1 MMFASVFASLGT
13 RIMFVVLAALLGLG
27 GLFIG
32 FVKVIQ
38 KDVLAQ
44 LMEHLE
50 TGQYKKREK
59 TLAYMTKILE
69 QGIHEYY
76 KNFDNATARK
86 MALDYFKRI
95 NDDKGMIY
103 MVVVDKN
110 GVVLFD
116 PVNPKTV
123 GQSGLDAQS
132 VDGVYY
138 VRGYLEAAKKGGG
151 YTYYKMPKYDGGV
164 PEKKFAYSHYDE
176 VSQMV
181 IATTSYYTDY
191 TDINTENQAIK
202 EGVNKVFNENTTKL
216 FLWIL
221 TATIA
226 LVVLTLIYA
235 KLRIVKRIDELVLKI
250 NAFSHGDKD
259 LRAKI
264 DVGDRNDEISQ
275 VGRGINLFVENAR
288 LIMEEIKG
296 ISTSNKTSMDKLV
309 QIAQET
315 QKSMK
320 DSSTTL
326 NSVKN
331 KATDVASMMNISI
344 EQSQGLRKRLIETQ
358 GLVKESKD
366 AIGDLFSQII
376 ESAHTEEE
384 LSSKVEQLSRNA
396 DDVKSILDIIND
408 IADQTNLLALNA
420 AIEAARA
427 GEHGRGFA
435 VVADEV
441 RNLAGRTQ
449 KSLAEINSTI
459 MVIVQEIN
467 AVSSQMNL
475 NSQKMERLSDM
486 SKSVQET
493 YEKMS
498 SNLSS
503 VVLDSNQSMDD
514 YAKSGRQIEAMVSD
528 FAEVEKVA
536 SKTLADSSDILNIAT
551 HVSGTTM
558 NLDKQVNLFKT

>member
-1 MMFASVFASLGT
+1 MVFFSMFSSLGT
-13 RIMFVVLAALLGLG
+13 RIMLVVLAALISLG
-27 GLFIG
+27 GLSIG
-32 FVKVIQ
+32 LVKFMQ
-38 KDVLAQ
+38 KDALAQ

-50 TGQYKKREK
+50 TEQYKKREK
-59 TLAYMTKILE
+59 TLAYMTKLLE

-110 GVVLFD
+110 GIVLFD

-176 VSQMV
+176 VSSMV
-181 IATTSYYTDY
+181 IAATSYY
-191 TDINTENQAIK
+191 TDINTENKAIK
-202 EGVNKVFNENTTKL
+202 EGVNKVFDENTTKL

-250 NAFSHGDKD
+250 NAFSRGDKD
-259 LRAKI
+259 LRIKI

-275 VGRGINLFVENAR
+275 VGRGVNLFVENAR

-296 ISTSNKTSMDKLV
+296 ISTLNKTSMDKLV
-309 QIAQET
+309 QITQET

-331 KATDVASMMNISI
+331 KATDIASMMNASI

-358 GLVKESKD
+358 GLVKESKE
-366 AIGDLFSQII
+366 AIGDLFSQIT
-376 ESAHTEEE
+376 ESTHTEEE

-475 NSQKMERLSDM
+475 NSQKMEHLSDM

-514 YAKSGRQIEAMVSD
+514 YAKSGHQIEAMVSD
-528 FAEVEKVA
+528 FVEVEKVA
-536 SKTLADSSDILNIAT
+536 SKTLVDSSDILNIAT
-551 HVSGTTM
+551 HVSETTM

>member
-1 MMFASVFASLGT
+1 MMFSSMFASLGT
-13 RIMFVVLAALLGLG
+13 RIMLVVLAALLGLG

-38 KDVLAQ
+38 KDVLVQ

-123 GQSGLDAQS
+123 GQSGLEAQS

-181 IATTSYYTDY
+181 IAATSYYTN
-191 TDINTENQAIK
+191 INTENKAIK
-202 EGVNKVFNENTTKL
+202 EGVNKVFNENTTRL

-275 VGRGINLFVENAR
+275 VARGVNLFVENAR

-296 ISTSNKTSMDKLV
+296 ISTLNKTSMDKLV
-309 QIAQET
+309 QITQET
-315 QKSMK
+315 QKSIK
-320 DSSTTL
+320 NSSTTL

-331 KATDVASMMNISI
+331 KATDIASMMNISI

-366 AIGDLFSQII
+366 AIGDLFSQIT

-384 LSSKVEQLSRNA
+384 LSSKVEQLSHNA

-514 YAKSGRQIEAMVSD
+514 YAKSGHQIEAMVSD
-528 FAEVEKVA
+528 FVEVEKVA

>member
-1 MMFASVFASLGT
+1 
-13 RIMFVVLAALLGLG
+13 MFVVLAALLGLG

-181 IATTSYYTDY
+181 IAATSYY
-191 TDINTENQAIK
+191 TDINTENRAIK
-202 EGVNKVFNENTTKL
+202 EGVNKVFNENTAKL

-221 TATIA
+221 TATIT

-331 KATDVASMMNISI
+331 KATDVASMMNASI

-467 AVSSQMNL
+467 DVSSQMNL

-503 VVLDSNQSMDD
+503 VVQDSNQSMDD
-514 YAKSGRQIEAMVSD
+514 YAKSGHQIEAMVSD

>member
-1 MMFASVFASLGT
+1 MMFSSMFASLGT
-13 RIMFVVLAALLGLG
+13 RIMLVVLAALLGLG

-50 TGQYKKREK
+50 NGQYKKREK
-59 TLAYMTKILE
+59 TLAYMTKLLE

-76 KNFDNATARK
+76 KSFDNATARK

-181 IATTSYYTDY
+181 IAATSYY
-191 TDINTENQAIK
+191 TDINTENKAIK

-226 LVVLTLIYA
+226 LVVLTLVYA

-296 ISTSNKTSMDKLV
+296 ISTLNKTSMNKLV
-309 QIAQET
+309 QITQET

-331 KATDVASMMNISI
+331 KATDIASMMNISI

-366 AIGDLFSQII
+366 AIGDLFSQIT

-384 LSSKVEQLSRNA
+384 LSSQVEQLSRNA

-514 YAKSGRQIEAMVSD
+514 YAKSGHQIEAMVSD
-528 FAEVEKVA
+528 FVEVEKVA

-551 HVSGTTM
+551 HVSETTI

>member
-1 MMFASVFASLGT
+1 MMFSSMFASLGT
-13 RIMFVVLAALLGLG
+13 RIMLVVLAALLGLG

-32 FVKVIQ
+32 FVKVMQ

-50 TGQYKKREK
+50 NGQYKKREK

-181 IATTSYYTDY
+181 IAATSYY
-191 TDINTENQAIK
+191 TDINTENKAIK
-202 EGVNKVFNENTTKL
+202 EGVNKVFDENTTKL

-226 LVVLTLIYA
+226 LVVLALIYA
-235 KLRIVKRIDELVLKI
+235 KLRIVKRINELVLKI

-264 DVGDRNDEISQ
+264 DVDDRNDEISQ
-275 VGRGINLFVENAR
+275 VGRGVNLFVENAR
-288 LIMEEIKG
+288 LIMEDIKG

-320 DSSTTL
+320 NSSTTL

-331 KATDVASMMNISI
+331 KATDIASMMNISI

-366 AIGDLFSQII
+366 AIGDLFSQIT

-467 AVSSQMNL
+467 DVSSQMNL

-503 VVLDSNQSMDD
+503 VVSDSNQSMDD
-514 YAKSGRQIEAMVSD
+514 YAKSGHQIEAMVSD

>member
-38 KDVLAQ
+38 KDALVQ
-44 LMEHLE
+44 LMEHLG

-181 IATTSYYTDY
+181 IAATSYY
-191 TDINTENQAIK
+191 TDINTENKAIK
-202 EGVNKVFNENTTKL
+202 EGMNKVFNENTTKL

-275 VGRGINLFVENAR
+275 VSRGVNLFVENAR

-320 DSSTTL
+320 NSSTTL

-331 KATDVASMMNISI
+331 KATDVANMMNASI

-366 AIGDLFSQII
+366 AIGDLFSQIT

-467 AVSSQMNL
+467 DVSSQMNL

-503 VVLDSNQSMDD
+503 VVQDSNQSMDD
-514 YAKSGRQIEAMVSD
+514 YAKSGHQIEAMVSD

>member
-1 MMFASVFASLGT
+1 MFSSMFASLGT
-13 RIMFVVLAALLGLG
+13 RIMLVVLAALLGLG

-32 FVKVIQ
+32 FVKVMQ

-50 TGQYKKREK
+50 NGQYKKREK
-59 TLAYMTKILE
+59 TLAYMTKLLE

-76 KNFDNATARK
+76 KSFDNATARK

-95 NDDKGMIY
+95 NNDKGMIY

-181 IATTSYYTDY
+181 IAATSYYTD
-191 TDINTENQAIK
+191 INAENKAIK

-221 TATIA
+221 SATIA
-226 LVVLTLIYA
+226 LVVLTLVYA
-235 KLRIVKRIDELVLKI
+235 KLRIVKRINELVLKI
-250 NAFSHGDKD
+250 NAFSRGDKD

-264 DVGDRNDEISQ
+264 DVDDCNNEISQ

-288 LIMEEIKG
+288 LIMEEVKG
-296 ISTSNKTSMDKLV
+296 ISTLNKTSMDKLV

-331 KATDVASMMNISI
+331 KATDIASMMNISI

-358 GLVKESKD
+358 ELVKESKD
-366 AIGDLFSQII
+366 AIGDLFSQIT

-384 LSSKVEQLSRNA
+384 LSSQVEQLSRNA

-514 YAKSGRQIEAMVSD
+514 YAKSGHQIEAMVSD
-528 FAEVEKVA
+528 FVEVEKVA

>member
-1 MMFASVFASLGT
+1 MMFSSMFASLGT
-13 RIMFVVLAALLGLG
+13 RIMLVVLAALLGLG

-32 FVKVIQ
+32 FVKVMQ

-76 KNFDNATARK
+76 KSFDNATARK

-181 IATTSYYTDY
+181 IAATSYY
-191 TDINTENQAIK
+191 TDINTENKAIK

-250 NAFSHGDKD
+250 NAFSRGDKD
-259 LRAKI
+259 LRIKI

-275 VGRGINLFVENAR
+275 VGHGVNLFVENAR

-331 KATDVASMMNISI
+331 KATDIASMMNISI

-366 AIGDLFSQII
+366 AIGDLFSQIT

-503 VVLDSNQSMDD
+503 VVSDSNQSMDD
-514 YAKSGRQIEAMVSD
+514 YAKSGHQIEAMVSD

-551 HVSGTTM
+551 QVSGTTM

>member
-1 MMFASVFASLGT
+1 MMFSSVFASLGT
-13 RIMFVVLAALLGLG
+13 RVMFVVLAALLGLG

-32 FVKVIQ
+32 FVKVMQ

-59 TLAYMTKILE
+59 TLAYMTKIIE

-181 IATTSYYTDY
+181 IAATSYY
-191 TDINTENQAIK
+191 TDINTENKAIK
-202 EGVNKVFNENTTKL
+202 EDVNKVFNENTAKL

-296 ISTSNKTSMDKLV
+296 ISTSNKTSMNKLV
-309 QIAQET
+309 QVAQET

-331 KATDVASMMNISI
+331 KATDVANMMNASI

-366 AIGDLFSQII
+366 AIGDLFSQIT

-503 VVLDSNQSMDD
+503 VVRDSNQSMDD
-514 YAKSGRQIEAMVSD
+514 YAKSGHQIEAMVSD
-528 FAEVEKVA
+528 FVEVEKVA

>member
-1 MMFASVFASLGT
+1 MMFTSVFASLGT

-59 TLAYMTKILE
+59 TLAYMTKIIE

-176 VSQMV
+176 VSSMV
-181 IATTSYYTDY
+181 IATTSYYTD
-191 TDINTENQAIK
+191 INTENKAIK
-202 EGVNKVFNENTTKL
+202 EGVNKVFNENTAKL

-275 VGRGINLFVENAR
+275 VGRGINLFVENTR

-296 ISTSNKTSMDKLV
+296 ISTSNKTSIDKLV

-320 DSSTTL
+320 NSSTTL

-331 KATDVASMMNISI
+331 KATDVASMMNASI

-366 AIGDLFSQII
+366 AIGDLFSQIT

-467 AVSSQMNL
+467 DVSSQMNL

-503 VVLDSNQSMDD
+503 VVQDSNQSMDD
-514 YAKSGRQIEAMVSD
+514 YAKSGHQIEAMVSD
-528 FAEVEKVA
+528 FVGVEKVA

-551 HVSGTTM
+551 HVSETTM

>member
-59 TLAYMTKILE
+59 TLTYMTKILE

-86 MALDYFKRI
+86 MALNYFKRI

-181 IATTSYYTDY
+181 IVATSYY
-191 TDINTENQAIK
+191 TDINTENRAIK

-331 KATDVASMMNISI
+331 KATDVANMMNTSI

-366 AIGDLFSQII
+366 AIGDLFSQIT

-503 VVLDSNQSMDD
+503 VVQDSNQSMDD

-536 SKTLADSSDILNIAT
+536 SKTLADSSDILNITT

>member
-38 KDVLAQ
+38 KDVSAQ
-44 LMEHLE
+44 LMEHLQ

-103 MVVVDKN
+103 MVVDKN

-138 VRGYLEAAKKGGG
+138 IRGYLEAAKKGGG

-181 IATTSYYTDY
+181 IAATSYY
-191 TDINTENQAIK
+191 TDINTENKAIK

-221 TATIA
+221 TTTIA
-226 LVVLTLIYA
+226 LVVLALIYA

-331 KATDVASMMNISI
+331 KTTDVASMMNASI

-358 GLVKESKD
+358 GLVKESKN

-467 AVSSQMNL
+467 DVSSQMNL

-503 VVLDSNQSMDD
+503 VVSDSNQSMDD

-528 FAEVEKVA
+528 FVGVEKVA

>member
-1 MMFASVFASLGT
+1 MFASVFASLGT

-32 FVKVIQ
+32 FVKVMQ

-59 TLAYMTKILE
+59 TLAYMTKLLE

-76 KNFDNATARK
+76 KNSDNATARK
-86 MALDYFKRI
+86 MALNYFKRI

-123 GQSGLDAQS
+123 GQSGLGLQS

-181 IATTSYYTDY
+181 IAATSYY

-202 EGVNKVFNENTTKL
+202 EGVNKVFNENTAKL

-259 LRAKI
+259 LRARI

-275 VGRGINLFVENAR
+275 VGRGVNLFVENAR

-331 KATDVASMMNISI
+331 KATDVASMMNASI

-384 LSSKVEQLSRNA
+384 LSSQVEQLSRNA

-475 NSQKMERLSDM
+475 NSQKMEHLSDM

-503 VVLDSNQSMDD
+503 VVSDSNQSMDD

-528 FAEVEKVA
+528 FVGVEKVA

-551 HVSGTTM
+551 HVNGTTM

>member
-1 MMFASVFASLGT
+1 MFSSMFASLGT
-13 RIMFVVLAALLGLG
+13 RIMLVVLAALLGLG

-32 FVKVIQ
+32 FVKVMQ

-50 TGQYKKREK
+50 NGQYKKREK
-59 TLAYMTKILE
+59 TLAYMTKLLE

-110 GVVLFD
+110 GIVLFD

-181 IATTSYYTDY
+181 IAATSYY
-191 TDINTENQAIK
+191 TDINTENKAIK

-235 KLRIVKRIDELVLKI
+235 KLRIVKRVDELVLKI

-264 DVGDRNDEISQ
+264 EVDDRNDEISQ
-275 VGRGINLFVENAR
+275 VGRGVNLFVENAR

-296 ISTSNKTSMDKLV
+296 ISTLNKTSMDKLV
-309 QIAQET
+309 QITQET

-320 DSSTTL
+320 NSSTTL

-331 KATDVASMMNISI
+331 KATDIASMMNASI

-358 GLVKESKD
+358 VLVKESKD
-366 AIGDLFSQII
+366 AIGDLFSQIT
-376 ESAHTEEE
+376 ESAHTEDE

-514 YAKSGRQIEAMVSD
+514 YAKSGHQIEAMVSD
-528 FAEVEKVA
+528 FVEVEKVA

-551 HVSGTTM
+551 HVSETTM

>member
-1 MMFASVFASLGT
+1 MMFSSMFASLGT
-13 RIMFVVLAALLGLG
+13 RIMLVVLAALLGLG

-32 FVKVIQ
+32 FVKVMQ

-181 IATTSYYTDY
+181 IAATSYY
-191 TDINTENQAIK
+191 TDINTENKAIK

-264 DVGDRNDEISQ
+264 DVDDRNDEISQ
-275 VGRGINLFVENAR
+275 VGRGVNLFVENAR

-320 DSSTTL
+320 NSSTTL

-331 KATDVASMMNISI
+331 KATDIASMMNISI

-366 AIGDLFSQII
+366 AIGDLFSQIT

-503 VVLDSNQSMDD
+503 VVQDSNQSMDD
-514 YAKSGRQIEAMVSD
+514 YAKSGHQIEAMVSD

>member
-32 FVKVIQ
+32 FVKVMQ

-59 TLAYMTKILE
+59 TLAYMTKLLE

-76 KNFDNATARK
+76 KSFDNATARK

-181 IATTSYYTDY
+181 IAATSYY
-191 TDINTENQAIK
+191 TDINTENKAIK
-202 EGVNKVFNENTTKL
+202 EGVNKVFNENTAKL

-259 LRAKI
+259 LRTKI

-275 VGRGINLFVENAR
+275 VGRGVNLFVENAR

-309 QIAQET
+309 QIVQET

-331 KATDVASMMNISI
+331 KATDVASMMNASI

-384 LSSKVEQLSRNA
+384 LSSQVEQLSRNA

-498 SNLSS
+498 SNLNS
-503 VVLDSNQSMDD
+503 VVSDSNQSMDD

-528 FAEVEKVA
+528 FVGVEKVA

>member
-1 MMFASVFASLGT
+1 ML
-13 RIMFVVLAALLGLG
+13 VVLAALLGLG

-32 FVKVIQ
+32 FVKVMQ

-181 IATTSYYTDY
+181 IAATSYY
-191 TDINTENQAIK
+191 TDINTENKAIK

-259 LRAKI
+259 LRIKI

-275 VGRGINLFVENAR
+275 VGHGVNLFVENAR

-320 DSSTTL
+320 NSSTTL

-331 KATDVASMMNISI
+331 KATDIASMMNISI

-366 AIGDLFSQII
+366 AIGDLFSQIT

-384 LSSKVEQLSRNA
+384 LSSQVEQLSRNA

-503 VVLDSNQSMDD
+503 VVSDSNQSMDD

-528 FAEVEKVA
+528 FVGVEKVA

>member
-13 RIMFVVLAALLGLG
+13 RIMLVVLVALLGLG

-181 IATTSYYTDY
+181 IAATSYY
-191 TDINTENQAIK
+191 TDINTENKAIK
-202 EGVNKVFNENTTKL
+202 EGVNKVFNENTAKL

-309 QIAQET
+309 QIVQET

-366 AIGDLFSQII
+366 AIGDLFSQIT

-384 LSSKVEQLSRNA
+384 LSSQVEQLSRNA

-467 AVSSQMNL
+467 DVSSQMNL

-528 FAEVEKVA
+528 FVEVEKVA

>member
-1 MMFASVFASLGT
+1 MMFSSMFASLGT
-13 RIMFVVLAALLGLG
+13 RIMLVVLAALLGLG

-32 FVKVIQ
+32 FIKVMQ

-50 TGQYKKREK
+50 NGQYKKREK
-59 TLAYMTKILE
+59 TLAYMTKLLE

-76 KNFDNATARK
+76 KSFDNATARK
-86 MALDYFKRI
+86 MVLDYFKRI

-181 IATTSYYTDY
+181 IAATSYY
-191 TDINTENQAIK
+191 TDINTENKAIK

-226 LVVLTLIYA
+226 LVVLTLVYA

-264 DVGDRNDEISQ
+264 DVGDHNDEILQ
-275 VGRGINLFVENAR
+275 VGRGINLFVENVR

-296 ISTSNKTSMDKLV
+296 ISTLNKTSMDQLV
-309 QIAQET
+309 QITQET
-315 QKSMK
+315 QKGMK
-320 DSSTTL
+320 NSSTTL

-331 KATDVASMMNISI
+331 KATDIASMMNASI

-366 AIGDLFSQII
+366 AIGDLFSQIT

-384 LSSKVEQLSRNA
+384 LSSQVEQLSRNA

-514 YAKSGRQIEAMVSD
+514 YAKSGHQVEAMVSD
-528 FAEVEKVA
+528 FVEVEKVA

-551 HVSGTTM
+551 HVSETTM

>member
-32 FVKVIQ
+32 FVKVMQ

-59 TLAYMTKILE
+59 TLAYMTKLLE

-76 KNFDNATARK
+76 KSFDNATARK

-181 IATTSYYTDY
+181 IAATSYY
-191 TDINTENQAIK
+191 TDINTENKAIK

-259 LRAKI
+259 LRTKI

-275 VGRGINLFVENAR
+275 VGRGVNLFVENAR

-331 KATDVASMMNISI
+331 KATDVASMMNASI

-384 LSSKVEQLSRNA
+384 LSSQVEQLSRNA

-503 VVLDSNQSMDD
+503 VVRDSNQSMDD
-514 YAKSGRQIEAMVSD
+514 YAKSGLQIEAMVSD
-528 FAEVEKVA
+528 FVGVEKVA

>member
-1 MMFASVFASLGT
+1 
-13 RIMFVVLAALLGLG
+13 MFVVLAALLGLG

-32 FVKVIQ
+32 FVKVMQ

-59 TLAYMTKILE
+59 TLAYMTKLLE

-76 KNFDNATARK
+76 KSFDNATARK

-181 IATTSYYTDY
+181 IAATSYY

-259 LRAKI
+259 LRARI

-275 VGRGINLFVENAR
+275 VGRGVNLFVENAR
-288 LIMEEIKG
+288 LIMEEIKR

-331 KATDVASMMNISI
+331 KATDVASMMNASI

-384 LSSKVEQLSRNA
+384 LSSQVEQLSRNA

-503 VVLDSNQSMDD
+503 VVSDSNQSMDD

-528 FAEVEKVA
+528 FVGVEKVA

>member
-1 MMFASVFASLGT
+1 MVFSSMFASLGT
-13 RIMFVVLAALLGLG
+13 RIMLVVLAALLGLG

-32 FVKVIQ
+32 FVKVMQ

-50 TGQYKKREK
+50 NGQYKKREK
-59 TLAYMTKILE
+59 TLAYMTELLE

-76 KNFDNATARK
+76 KSFDNATARK

-181 IATTSYYTDY
+181 IAATSYY
-191 TDINTENQAIK
+191 TDINTENKAIK

-235 KLRIVKRIDELVLKI
+235 KLRIVKRIDELVFKI

-275 VGRGINLFVENAR
+275 VSRGVNLFVENAR

-296 ISTSNKTSMDKLV
+296 ISTLNKTSMGKLV
-309 QIAQET
+309 QITQET

-320 DSSTTL
+320 NSSTTL

-331 KATDVASMMNISI
+331 KATDIASMMNASI

-358 GLVKESKD
+358 AFVKESKD
-366 AIGDLFSQII
+366 AIGHLFSQIT

-384 LSSKVEQLSRNA
+384 LSSQVEQLSRNA

-493 YEKMS
+493 YDKMS

-503 VVLDSNQSMDD
+503 VVQDSNQSMDD
-514 YAKSGRQIEAMVSD
+514 YAKSGHQIEAMVSD
-528 FAEVEKVA
+528 FVEVEKVA

-551 HVSGTTM
+551 HVSETAM

>member
-1 MMFASVFASLGT
+1 MMFSSMFASLGT
-13 RIMFVVLAALLGLG
+13 RIMLVVLVALLGLG
-27 GLFIG
+27 GLFVG

-123 GQSGLDAQS
+123 GQSGLEAQS

-181 IATTSYYTDY
+181 IAATSYY

-202 EGVNKVFNENTTKL
+202 EGVNKVFNENTTRL

-264 DVGDRNDEISQ
+264 DVDDRNDEISQ
-275 VGRGINLFVENAR
+275 VGHGVNLFVENAR

-331 KATDVASMMNISI
+331 KATDIAGMMNISI

-366 AIGDLFSQII
+366 AIGDLFSQIT

-467 AVSSQMNL
+467 DVSSQMNL

-503 VVLDSNQSMDD
+503 VVSDSNQSMDD
-514 YAKSGRQIEAMVSD
+514 YAKSGHQIEAMVSD
-528 FAEVEKVA
+528 FAKVEKVA

-558 NLDKQVNLFKT
+558 SLDKQVNLFKT

>member
-1 MMFASVFASLGT
+1 MFSSMFSSLGT
-13 RIMFVVLAALLGLG
+13 RIMLVVLAALISLG
-27 GLFIG
+27 GLSIG
-32 FVKVIQ
+32 LVKVMQ

-50 TGQYKKREK
+50 AGQYKKREK
-59 TLAYMTKILE
+59 TLAYMTRLLE

-110 GVVLFD
+110 GIVLFD

-176 VSQMV
+176 VSSMV
-181 IATTSYYTDY
+181 IAATSYY
-191 TDINTENQAIK
+191 TDINTENKAIK

-264 DVGDRNDEISQ
+264 EVDDRNDEISQ
-275 VGRGINLFVENAR
+275 VGRGVNLFVENAR

-296 ISTSNKTSMDKLV
+296 ISTLNKTSMDKLV
-309 QIAQET
+309 QITQET

-320 DSSTTL
+320 NSSTTL

-331 KATDVASMMNISI
+331 KATDIASMMNASI

-358 GLVKESKD
+358 VLVKESKE
-366 AIGDLFSQII
+366 AIGDLFSQIT

-514 YAKSGRQIEAMVSD
+514 YAKSGHQIEAMVSD
-528 FAEVEKVA
+528 FVEVEKVA

-551 HVSGTTM
+551 HVSETTM

>member
-1 MMFASVFASLGT
+1 MMFSSMFASLGT
-13 RIMFVVLAALLGLG
+13 RIMLVVLAALLGLG

-32 FVKVIQ
+32 FVKVMQ
-38 KDVLAQ
+38 KDVLVQ

-50 TGQYKKREK
+50 NGQYKKREK
-59 TLAYMTKILE
+59 TLAYMTKLLE

-76 KNFDNATARK
+76 KSFDNATARK

-181 IATTSYYTDY
+181 IAATSYY
-191 TDINTENQAIK
+191 TDINTENKAIK

-296 ISTSNKTSMDKLV
+296 ISTLNKTSMDQLV
-309 QIAQET
+309 QITQET

-320 DSSTTL
+320 NSSTTL

-331 KATDVASMMNISI
+331 KATDIASMMNASI

-366 AIGDLFSQII
+366 AIGDLFSQIT

-384 LSSKVEQLSRNA
+384 LSNQVEQLSRNA

-514 YAKSGRQIEAMVSD
+514 YAKSGHQIEAMVSD
-528 FAEVEKVA
+528 FVEVEKVA
-536 SKTLADSSDILNIAT
+536 SKTLADSSEILNIAT
-551 HVSGTTM
+551 HVSGTTI

>member
-1 MMFASVFASLGT
+1 MMFSSMFASLGT
-13 RIMFVVLAALLGLG
+13 RIMLVVLAALLGLG

-32 FVKVIQ
+32 FVKVMQ

-50 TGQYKKREK
+50 NGQYKKREK
-59 TLAYMTKILE
+59 TLAYMTKLLE

-76 KNFDNATARK
+76 KSFDNATARK

-123 GQSGLDAQS
+123 GQSGLEAQS

-181 IATTSYYTDY
+181 IAATSYY
-191 TDINTENQAIK
+191 TDINTENKAIK

-221 TATIA
+221 TATIT
-226 LVVLTLIYA
+226 LVVLTLVYA

-296 ISTSNKTSMDKLV
+296 ISTLNKTSMDKLV
-309 QIAQET
+309 QITQET

-331 KATDVASMMNISI
+331 KATDVASMMNASI

-366 AIGDLFSQII
+366 AIGDLFSQIT

-503 VVLDSNQSMDD
+503 VVQDSNQSMDD
-514 YAKSGRQIEAMVSD
+514 YAKSGHQIEAMVSD
-528 FAEVEKVA
+528 FVEVEKVA

-551 HVSGTTM
+551 HVSETTM

>member
-1 MMFASVFASLGT
+1 ML
-13 RIMFVVLAALLGLG
+13 VVLAALLGLG

-32 FVKVIQ
+32 FVKVMQ

-59 TLAYMTKILE
+59 TLAYMTKIIE

-86 MALDYFKRI
+86 MALDYFKHI

-181 IATTSYYTDY
+181 IATTSYYTD
-191 TDINTENQAIK
+191 INTENKAIK
-202 EGVNKVFNENTTKL
+202 EGVNKVFDENTTKL

-250 NAFSHGDKD
+250 NAFSRVDKD

-296 ISTSNKTSMDKLV
+296 ISTLNKTSMDKLV
-309 QIAQET
+309 QITQET

-331 KATDVASMMNISI
+331 KATDIASMMNISI

-366 AIGDLFSQII
+366 AIGDLFSQIT

-503 VVLDSNQSMDD
+503 VVSDSNQSMDD
-514 YAKSGRQIEAMVSD
+514 YAKSGHQIEAMVSD

>member
-1 MMFASVFASLGT
+1 
-13 RIMFVVLAALLGLG
+13 MFVVLAALLGLG

-32 FVKVIQ
+32 FVKVMQ

-59 TLAYMTKILE
+59 TLAYMTKLLE

-76 KNFDNATARK
+76 KSFDNATARK

-181 IATTSYYTDY
+181 IAATSYY
-191 TDINTENQAIK
+191 TDINTENKAIK

-259 LRAKI
+259 LRARI

-275 VGRGINLFVENAR
+275 VGRGVNLFVENAR

-296 ISTSNKTSMDKLV
+296 ISTLNKTSMEKLV

-331 KATDVASMMNISI
+331 KATDVMSMMNASI

-384 LSSKVEQLSRNA
+384 LSSQVEQLSRNA

-503 VVLDSNQSMDD
+503 VVSDSNQSMDD

-528 FAEVEKVA
+528 FVGVEKVA

>member
-1 MMFASVFASLGT
+1 MFASVFASLGT

-32 FVKVIQ
+32 FVKVMQ

-138 VRGYLEAAKKGGG
+138 VRGYFEAAKKGGG

-181 IATTSYYTDY
+181 IAATSYY

-259 LRAKI
+259 LKAKI
-264 DVGDRNDEISQ
+264 DLGDRNDEISQ
-275 VGRGINLFVENAR
+275 VGRGVNLFVENAR

-331 KATDVASMMNISI
+331 KATDVASMMNASI

-366 AIGDLFSQII
+366 AIGDLFSQIT

-467 AVSSQMNL
+467 DVSSQMNL

-503 VVLDSNQSMDD
+503 VVRDSNQSMDD
-514 YAKSGRQIEAMVSD
+514 YAKSGHQIEAMVSD

-536 SKTLADSSDILNIAT
+536 SKTLADSSDVLNIAT
-551 HVSGTTM
+551 PVSGTTM

>member
-1 MMFASVFASLGT
+1 ML
-13 RIMFVVLAALLGLG
+13 VVLAALLGLG

-32 FVKVIQ
+32 FVKVMQ

-86 MALDYFKRI
+86 MSLNYFKRI

-181 IATTSYYTDY
+181 IAATSYY
-191 TDINTENQAIK
+191 TDINTENKAIK

-259 LRAKI
+259 LRARI

-275 VGRGINLFVENAR
+275 VARGVNLFVENAR

-320 DSSTTL
+320 NSSTTL

-331 KATDVASMMNISI
+331 KATDVANMMNASI

-366 AIGDLFSQII
+366 AIGDLFSQIT

-514 YAKSGRQIEAMVSD
+514 YAKSGHQIEAMVSD

>member
-1 MMFASVFASLGT
+1 MFSSMFASLGT
-13 RIMFVVLAALLGLG
+13 RIMLVVLAALLGLG

-32 FVKVIQ
+32 FVKVMQ

-86 MALDYFKRI
+86 MALNYFKRI
-95 NDDKGMIY
+95 NNDKGMIY

-181 IATTSYYTDY
+181 IAATSYY
-191 TDINTENQAIK
+191 TDINTENKAIK
-202 EGVNKVFNENTTKL
+202 EGVNKVFNENTAKL

-259 LRAKI
+259 LRARI

-275 VGRGINLFVENAR
+275 VGRGVNLFVENAR

-331 KATDVASMMNISI
+331 KATDVASMMNASI

-384 LSSKVEQLSRNA
+384 LSSQVEQLSRNA

-467 AVSSQMNL
+467 DVSSQMNL

-503 VVLDSNQSMDD
+503 VVSDSNQSMDD
-514 YAKSGRQIEAMVSD
+514 YAKSGHQIEAMVSD

-536 SKTLADSSDILNIAT
+536 SKTLADSSGILNIAT
-551 HVSGTTM
+551 HVSETTM

>member
-59 TLAYMTKILE
+59 TLAYMTKIIE
-69 QGIHEYY
+69 QGIHKYY

-181 IATTSYYTDY
+181 IAMTSYY
-191 TDINTENQAIK
+191 TDINTENKAIK
-202 EGVNKVFNENTTKL
+202 EGVNKVFNENTAKL

-250 NAFSHGDKD
+250 DAFSHGDKD

-264 DVGDRNDEISQ
+264 NLGDRNDEISQ
-275 VGRGINLFVENAR
+275 VGRGVNLFVENAR

-331 KATDVASMMNISI
+331 KATDVVSMMSASI

-366 AIGDLFSQII
+366 AIGDLFSQIT

-467 AVSSQMNL
+467 DVSSQMNL

-503 VVLDSNQSMDD
+503 VVSDSNQSMDD
-514 YAKSGRQIEAMVSD
+514 YAKSGRQIEVMVSD
-528 FAEVEKVA
+528 FVEVEKVA

>member
-1 MMFASVFASLGT
+1 MMFSSMFASLKT
-13 RIMFVVLAALLGLG
+13 RIMLVVLAALLGLG

-32 FVKVIQ
+32 FVKVMQ

-44 LMEHLE
+44 LIEHLE

-59 TLAYMTKILE
+59 TLAYMTKIIE

-76 KNFDNATARK
+76 KSFDNATARK

-181 IATTSYYTDY
+181 IAATSYY
-191 TDINTENQAIK
+191 TDINTENKAIK

-264 DVGDRNDEISQ
+264 EVGDRNDEISQ
-275 VGRGINLFVENAR
+275 VSRGINLFVENAR

-331 KATDVASMMNISI
+331 KATDVASMMNASI

-366 AIGDLFSQII
+366 AIGDLFSQIT

-467 AVSSQMNL
+467 DVSSQMNL

-503 VVLDSNQSMDD
+503 VVSDSNQSMDD
-514 YAKSGRQIEAMVSD
+514 YAKSGHQIEAMVSD

-536 SKTLADSSDILNIAT
+536 SKTLADSSDILNITT

>member
-1 MMFASVFASLGT
+1 MMFSSMFASLGT
-13 RIMFVVLAALLGLG
+13 RIMLVVLAALLGLG

-32 FVKVIQ
+32 FVKVMQ

-86 MALDYFKRI
+86 MALNYFKRI

-123 GQSGLDAQS
+123 GQSGLEAQS

-181 IATTSYYTDY
+181 IAATSYY
-191 TDINTENQAIK
+191 TDINTENKAIK
-202 EGVNKVFNENTTKL
+202 EGVNKVFNENTTRL

-264 DVGDRNDEISQ
+264 DLGDRNDEISQ
-275 VGRGINLFVENAR
+275 VGRGVNLFVENAR

-296 ISTSNKTSMDKLV
+296 ISTLNKTSMDKLV

-320 DSSTTL
+320 NSSTTL

-366 AIGDLFSQII
+366 AIGDLFSQIT

-467 AVSSQMNL
+467 DVSSQMNL

-503 VVLDSNQSMDD
+503 VVQDSNQSMDD
-514 YAKSGRQIEAMVSD
+514 YAKSGHQIEAMVSD

>member
-38 KDVLAQ
+38 KDVLMQ

-76 KNFDNATARK
+76 KNFDNTTARK

-181 IATTSYYTDY
+181 IAATSYY

-226 LVVLTLIYA
+226 LVVLTIIYA

-264 DVGDRNDEISQ
+264 DVGDHNDEISQ

-331 KATDVASMMNISI
+331 KATDVASMMNASI

-475 NSQKMERLSDM
+475 NSQKMEHLSDM

-551 HVSGTTM
+551 HVSETTM

>member
-1 MMFASVFASLGT
+1 MFSSMFASLGT
-13 RIMFVVLAALLGLG
+13 RIMLVVLAALLGLG

-32 FVKVIQ
+32 FVKVMQ

-181 IATTSYYTDY
+181 IAATSYY
-191 TDINTENQAIK
+191 TDINTENKAIK

-221 TATIA
+221 AATIA

-250 NAFSHGDKD
+250 NAFSHRDKD

-275 VGRGINLFVENAR
+275 VSRGVNLFVENAR

-320 DSSTTL
+320 NSSTTL

-331 KATDVASMMNISI
+331 KATDIASMMNISI

-366 AIGDLFSQII
+366 AIGDLFSQIT

-467 AVSSQMNL
+467 DVSSQMNL

-503 VVLDSNQSMDD
+503 VVSDSNQSMDD
-514 YAKSGRQIEAMVSD
+514 YAKSGHQIEAMVSD
-528 FAEVEKVA
+528 FVEVEKVA

-558 NLDKQVNLFKT
+558 SLDKQVNLFKT

>member
-1 MMFASVFASLGT
+1 MMFSSMFASLGT
-13 RIMFVVLAALLGLG
+13 RIMLVVLAALLGLG

-32 FVKVIQ
+32 FVKVMQ

-50 TGQYKKREK
+50 NGQYKKREK

-181 IATTSYYTDY
+181 IAATSYY
-191 TDINTENQAIK
+191 TDINTENKAIK

-250 NAFSHGDKD
+250 NAFSRGDKD
-259 LRAKI
+259 LRIKI

-275 VGRGINLFVENAR
+275 VGHGVNLFVENAR

-296 ISTSNKTSMDKLV
+296 ISTLNKTSMDKLV
-309 QIAQET
+309 QITQET

-320 DSSTTL
+320 NSSTTL

-331 KATDVASMMNISI
+331 KATDIASMMNISI

-366 AIGDLFSQII
+366 AIGDLFSQIT

-467 AVSSQMNL
+467 DVSSQMNL

-514 YAKSGRQIEAMVSD
+514 YAKSGHQIEAMVSD
-528 FAEVEKVA
+528 FVEVEKVA

-551 HVSGTTM
+551 HVSGTTI

>member
-1 MMFASVFASLGT
+1 MFASVFASLGT

-32 FVKVIQ
+32 FVKVMQ

-59 TLAYMTKILE
+59 TLAYMTKLLE

-76 KNFDNATARK
+76 KNSDNATARK

-123 GQSGLDAQS
+123 GQSGLGLQS

-181 IATTSYYTDY
+181 IAATSYY
-191 TDINTENQAIK
+191 TDINTENKAIK

-259 LRAKI
+259 LRARI

-275 VGRGINLFVENAR
+275 VGRGVNLFVENAR

-331 KATDVASMMNISI
+331 KATDVASMMNASI

-376 ESAHTEEE
+376 ESVHTEEE
-384 LSSKVEQLSRNA
+384 LSSQVEQLSRNA

-503 VVLDSNQSMDD
+503 VVSDSNQSMDD

-528 FAEVEKVA
+528 FVGVEKVA

>member
-1 MMFASVFASLGT
+1 MVFSSMFSSLGT
-13 RIMFVVLAALLGLG
+13 RIMLVVLAALISLG
-27 GLFIG
+27 GLSIG
-32 FVKVIQ
+32 LVKVMQ

-50 TGQYKKREK
+50 AGQYKKREK
-59 TLAYMTKILE
+59 TLAYMTRLLE

-110 GVVLFD
+110 GIVLFD

-176 VSQMV
+176 VSSMV
-181 IATTSYYTDY
+181 IAATSYY
-191 TDINTENQAIK
+191 TDINTENKAIK

-264 DVGDRNDEISQ
+264 EVDDRNDEISQ
-275 VGRGINLFVENAR
+275 VGRGVNLFVENAR

-296 ISTSNKTSMDKLV
+296 ISTLNKTSMDKLV
-309 QIAQET
+309 QITQET

-320 DSSTTL
+320 NSSTTL

-331 KATDVASMMNISI
+331 KATDIASMMNASI

-358 GLVKESKD
+358 ALVKESKE
-366 AIGDLFSQII
+366 AIGDLFSQIT

-514 YAKSGRQIEAMVSD
+514 YAKSGHQIEAMVSD
-528 FAEVEKVA
+528 FVEVEKVA
-536 SKTLADSSDILNIAT
+536 SKTLVDSSDILNIAT
-551 HVSGTTM
+551 HVSETTM

>member
-32 FVKVIQ
+32 FVKVMQ
-38 KDVLAQ
+38 KDVLVQ

-59 TLAYMTKILE
+59 TLAYMTKLLE
-69 QGIHEYY
+69 QGIHKYY
-76 KNFDNATARK
+76 KNSDNATARK

-123 GQSGLDAQS
+123 GQSGLSLQS

-181 IATTSYYTDY
+181 IAATSYY

-250 NAFSHGDKD
+250 NAFSRGDKD

-296 ISTSNKTSMDKLV
+296 ISTLNKTSMDKLV
-309 QIAQET
+309 QITQET

-320 DSSTTL
+320 NSSTTL

-331 KATDVASMMNISI
+331 KATDIASMMNASI

-366 AIGDLFSQII
+366 AIGDLFSQIT

-467 AVSSQMNL
+467 DVSSQMNL

-514 YAKSGRQIEAMVSD
+514 YAKSGHQIEAMVSD

-536 SKTLADSSDILNIAT
+536 SKTLADSSDILNITT